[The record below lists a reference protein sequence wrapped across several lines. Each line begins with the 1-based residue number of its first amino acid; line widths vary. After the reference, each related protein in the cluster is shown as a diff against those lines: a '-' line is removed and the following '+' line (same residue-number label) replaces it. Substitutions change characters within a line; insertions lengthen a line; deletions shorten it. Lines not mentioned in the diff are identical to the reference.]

1 MKEWS
6 LNLCILLCFCCLCL
20 CHLICWTRSASSK
33 QSPWMASLMRLWC
46 IMLLLV
52 CVVVL
57 LIWPYTFA
65 LCRENGKKTTGL
77 KIKANGATGCCV
89 QLVAARSCRWIAF
102 PWQPLLLLLYP
113 KKKKYLDDFQSWYAC
128 HHAIFILYPSK
139 RSRSLVV
146 IRLITD
152 RTSFC
157 YSTVFHAIRD
167 HISDWRSGLSV
178 ARRDGCFVEQEQHQK

>member
-1 MKEWS
+1 MSTWNFSVSSANSGNINVLALVVFNKLLYLNVVDELTWLQYTTKLDINFCASIHYMKEWS

-128 HHAIFILYPSK
+128 HHAIFIL
-139 RSRSLVV
+139 
-146 IRLITD
+146 
-152 RTSFC
+152 
-157 YSTVFHAIRD
+157 
-167 HISDWRSGLSV
+167 
-178 ARRDGCFVEQEQHQK
+178 